1 MENFTYHNPVEVV
14 FEEGCAARVGEYA
27 ARLGKKAVLVTYE
40 EAGFLSSL
48 FEKMH
53 ASLEAHGVAY
63 CDYFGASPNPTLAQ
77 ARRGIELCRAENADV
92 VIGIGG
98 GSAMDCAKVIAAG
111 VCYEHELEKMI
122 LFSHSD
128 GEQIP
133 PEKALPMILIPT
145 LPATGSEMNSTAVI
159 TNEKT
164 QRKSYVWAPACMYA
178 RYALMDPA
186 LTTGLPPFQTACGA
200 VDTVAH
206 IAESY
211 FNGTS
216 PALDVQDRM
225 QEGVIRAVLDR
236 LPYVLEHPDNVQA
249 RGVMLWAASI
259 ALNGWLLSGTYGWAP
274 MHQMGHVLSAQFGAT
289 HGATLAVMIL
299 AWMRFFSSRPDNAR
313 YVQYA
318 ERIYGKSLP
327 EAAEEYERY
336 LVSVGLPTRISAFG
350 ATEADVD
357 RLAGKV
363 EAVSFGPDGLLASNP
378 KLAKADVAA
387 IYRLAL

>member
-1 MENFTYHNPVEVV
+1 M
-14 FEEGCAARVGEYA
+14 
-27 ARLGKKAVLVTYE
+27 
-40 EAGFLSSL
+40 
-48 FEKMH
+48 
-53 ASLEAHGVAY
+53 
-63 CDYFGASPNPTLAQ
+63 
-77 ARRGIELCRAENADV
+77 
-92 VIGIGG
+92 
-98 GSAMDCAKVIAAG
+98 
-111 VCYEHELEKMI
+111 
-122 LFSHSD
+122 
-128 GEQIP
+128 
-133 PEKALPMILIPT
+133 
-145 LPATGSEMNSTAVI
+145 
-159 TNEKT
+159 
-164 QRKSYVWAPACMYA
+164 
-178 RYALMDPA
+178 
-186 LTTGLPPFQTACGA
+186 
-200 VDTVAH
+200 DTVAH

-236 LPYVLEHPDNVQA
+236 LPYVLEHPDDVQA

-357 RLAGKV
+357 RLAGEV